1 MIVDVFRDEGG
12 VTTTGMVVS
21 LLLSL
26 ALVFS
31 SAQVYRVSSASAAVR
46 EVADAAALA
55 AENEIA
61 EFMVA
66 VRVCDAVVL
75 SLSLLGVVVYGAS
88 VVAMCVPSGAAVS
101 AKLVDLGGKVVS
113 ARDGFAERATS
124 GLNALQKAL
133 PFLCAAQAASIAKA
147 NDGGAGGSSYYAAA
161 LLVPSAGEEIAL
173 DVEGRTGD
181 LGERIEGDADSIR
194 EAAAQ
199 AEEKALEAQEAK
211 LRGFE
216 SDCGRDP
223 SYCLYERAESLAGLA
238 PGQNPR
244 YDNVDAWSFAV
255 PLERARS
262 YYAARLA
269 REEPESDGVEDQAR
283 SALRKRFYAYAS
295 EELARGYVIDES
307 DRFDASFPR
316 LFSNTDELRETALYD
331 ESVYPVTRAEDGACV
346 MHAWSGCPGASGYAE
361 VGSLRRLEE
370 LSDEFRT
377 CDRCGFTLAS
387 VGNIAAASTSIDNGF
402 EHHYRAVVQAAE
414 EYERAREQLDPAT
427 LEVKGTV
434 GGLMEECAE
443 IAEGVK
449 GSRIDASP
457 PGRYGAVALVV
468 DAGRVQADAGFAS
481 SFVRGGHVLGA
492 RAAVSAATLVADD
505 SESSSSV
512 LSSLLDGFGADAGAA
527 VGAGRIVLGC
537 WSALLRA
544 FCDGQEALGE
554 AVRSTLDQ
562 LPLSSASG
570 LGAWAAQR
578 LEDVMEGV
586 GLQPAELVSLK
597 PVLVNSGHVVSSGED
612 SFSVSFAEAKA
623 RALSASASS
632 TDLFTAL
639 VDDVEEEAFSLVE
652 RLEDGVVVARIEFP
666 VGDLSIPITLALPPG
681 ATQAAGGFLDE
692 CFSEVRSL
700 AGSVTGTRVWS

>member
-101 AKLVDLGGKVVS
+101 AKLVDLGGRVVS

-295 EELARGYVIDES
+295 EELARGYVIDEP

-331 ESVYPVTRAEDGACV
+331 ESVYPVTKAEDGACV
-346 MHAWSGCPGASGYAE
+346 MHAWPGCPGASGYAE

-427 LEVKGTV
+427 LEVKGAV

-468 DAGRVQADAGFAS
+468 DVGRVQADAGFAS
-481 SFVRGGHVLGA
+481 SFVRGGQALGA
-492 RAAVSAATLVADD
+492 RAAVSAATLVADE

-554 AVRSTLDQ
+554 AVRSALDQ

-586 GLQPAELVSLK
+586 GLQPAELAPLK

-612 SFSVSFAEAKA
+612 SFSVSFTEAKA
-623 RALSASASS
+623 RALSVSASS

-652 RLEDGVVVARIEFP
+652 RLEDGIVVARIEFP

-681 ATQAAGGFLDE
+681 ATQAAGGFLDK

>member
-295 EELARGYVIDES
+295 EELARGYVIDEP

-387 VGNIAAASTSIDNGF
+387 VGNIAASSTSIDNGF
-402 EHHYRAVVQAAE
+402 EHYYRAVVQAAE

-492 RAAVSAATLVADD
+492 RRGVCRDACRGRVRKLVFGSLVSSRRVRGGCGGCGRRGQDRARMLVRLA
-505 SESSSSV
+505 SSV
-512 LSSLLDGFGADAGAA
+512 LRRAGGAWRGGAIDPRSASPLERERLGRLGRAAFGRRHGGRGPSACRTCLSQARARQLGPCRLIRGGFVLRFIRRGQGARIVRFGVVDGS
-527 VGAGRIVLGC
+527 VHRAGRRCGGRGV
-537 WSALLRA
+537 
-544 FCDGQEALGE
+544 F
-554 AVRSTLDQ
+554 
-562 LPLSSASG
+562 SG
-570 LGAWAAQR
+570 
-578 LEDVMEGV
+578 
-586 GLQPAELVSLK
+586 
-597 PVLVNSGHVVSSGED
+597 
-612 SFSVSFAEAKA
+612 
-623 RALSASASS
+623 
-632 TDLFTAL
+632 
-639 VDDVEEEAFSLVE
+639 
-652 RLEDGVVVARIEFP
+652 
-666 VGDLSIPITLALPPG
+666 
-681 ATQAAGGFLDE
+681 
-692 CFSEVRSL
+692 
-700 AGSVTGTRVWS
+700 